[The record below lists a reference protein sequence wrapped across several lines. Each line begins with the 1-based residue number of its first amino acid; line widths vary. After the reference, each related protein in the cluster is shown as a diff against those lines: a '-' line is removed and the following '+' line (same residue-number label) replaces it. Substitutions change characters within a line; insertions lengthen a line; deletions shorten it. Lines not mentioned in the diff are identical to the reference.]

1 MTLARLRIA
10 VAALA
15 LAATPALAQDK
26 VRFQTDWIPSGEHAM
41 YYGGWQ
47 KGIFAAEGI
56 DITITRGYG
65 SGDTVT
71 KLAGGGFDFG
81 VADMAAVIT
90 ARARQNV
97 PVKTIAVLYTQSP
110 HSLFVLKSSGITN
123 FKGLEGKKIGITPGN
138 SHKFYF
144 PKVAERAGTDP
155 NKITWV
161 NMDGG
166 GDGGAADRQEHRR
179 GALLFDP
186 PLLQNKARRRRARR
200 SSCCPSSRSASR
212 SSRPRSSPA
221 TRSIAEKPD
230 LTKRFL
236 RAIKKSFEFA
246 RDNPE
251 ETCKLHVQKIPEV
264 ALDDCMGSVRA
275 DDGLRLQRP
284 HRSSSAGAR
293 KAPERLEFTW
303 KAIAEAQELDPKW
316 DYKQAI
322 DTVARSGKVIGATH
336 IRAMRVAR
344 SSHDAQVKRA
354 SCNVIVLRSIGASKH
369 FVSRDRDRVAAL
381 SRRFAVDR
389 PQRVRL
395 PRGAVGL
402 RQVDAAAAGRR
413 AWSPLSQGRVV
424 DRRPAGHR
432 AARGDR
438 HRLPVA
444 DAAALGERARQRA
457 VPAQDDE
464 ARHARQP
471 RPRARAC

>member
-1 MTLARLRIA
+1 MSLPLTPTLSPRKSGEREPIGCAIAREASDGCARSRQKLRVRQAFPNCEPPPRIAYCRCIFTLRKEMTMTLARLRIA

-15 LAATPALAQDK
+15 LGATPALAQDK

-110 HSLFVLKSSGITN
+110 HSLFVLKSSGITS

-161 NMDGG
+161 SMDG
-166 GDGGAADRQEHRR
+166 AAMAAQLIAKNLDAAPFYSIHHYY
-179 GALLFDP
+179 
-186 PLLQNKARRRRARR
+186 QNKAAKAAGEDILVL
-200 SSCCPSSRSASR
+200 PFVEVGFKIFAATIIASDK
-212 SSRPRSSPA
+212 
-221 TRSIAEKPD
+221 IVAEKPD

-236 RAIKKSFEFA
+236 RAVKKSFEFA

-251 ETCKLHVQKIPEV
+251 ETCKLHIQKIPEV

-275 DDGLRLQRP
+275 TMAFVYNDHTDKFGWGKE
-284 HRSSSAGAR
+284 S
-293 KAPERLEFTW
+293 PERLEFTW
-303 KAIAEAQELDPKW
+303 KAIADAQELDPKW
-316 DYKQAI
+316 EYKQAI
-322 DTVARSGKVIGATH
+322 DTSLLEK
-336 IRAMRVAR
+336 
-344 SSHDAQVKRA
+344 
-354 SCNVIVLRSIGASKH
+354 
-369 FVSRDRDRVAAL
+369 
-381 SRRFAVDR
+381 
-389 PQRVRL
+389 
-395 PRGAVGL
+395 
-402 RQVDAAAAGRR
+402 
-413 AWSPLSQGRVV
+413 
-424 DRRPAGHR
+424 
-432 AARGDR
+432 
-438 HRLPVA
+438 
-444 DAAALGERARQRA
+444 
-457 VPAQDDE
+457 
-464 ARHARQP
+464 
-471 RPRARAC
+471 